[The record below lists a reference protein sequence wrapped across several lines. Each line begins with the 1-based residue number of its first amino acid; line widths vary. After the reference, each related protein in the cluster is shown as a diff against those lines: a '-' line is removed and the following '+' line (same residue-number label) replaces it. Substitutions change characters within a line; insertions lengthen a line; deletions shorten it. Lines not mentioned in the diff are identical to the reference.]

1 MNKDEYLFILHA
13 TRTELVIP
21 LDDKVHQDM
30 NGIKMNLYF
39 VIQLGYSF
47 SETGNPWSKVD

>member
-30 NGIKMNLYF
+30 NGIDKNELVF
-39 VIQLGYSF
+39 RNPVRLQL
-47 SETGNPWSKVD
+47 